1 MTRPSGGIAQHYF
14 EQATGVQMMNW
25 CADQHFPST
34 PLLVKKRCRWLL
46 ARLADAA
53 GCVRTVCGGLAV
65 VLVLFA
71 AEIAHA
77 DGYTLDAGDV
87 LRVSVLGEPSY
98 PLEVVIDDA
107 GSISLPLLGEVQAR
121 GLTPV
126 ALSQSIQRAFQQQK
140 LILEPFVKVEIG
152 QHRPFFIAGAV
163 ANPGSYPFQPGI
175 TVRHAL
181 AIAGGFRP
189 AVARG
194 GVPALEIADLRSA
207 RTNLTIEEY
216 RLRVRLSRLTAE
228 SRQEK
233 SFVAPSDPPIE
244 LGTRLI
250 GDIVGSE
257 QAQLEAR
264 LAAFNDDIT
273 YLQASLARA
282 GKEAD
287 MIAVARQ
294 EREKT
299 AKNQLDELESIR
311 TLRTQGL
318 ITNSNV
324 MAMERVH
331 TNYRAE
337 LAQAELQQTQ
347 KQQDML
353 NLESELRRKRQNHE
367 IELIAQIQDTQ
378 VELGKVQSQ
387 IRYTADKLLFLFSYG
402 EQRSFEDLQG
412 SVRISIFRRER
423 KSAHD
428 LVADENTDVK
438 AGDVIE
444 VAVVANKAFYNP
456 DTPGSATVAAPAGQ
470 ATDMRLGVEVGQ

>member
-1 MTRPSGGIAQHYF
+1 
-14 EQATGVQMMNW
+14 MMNW

-34 PLLVKKRCRWLL
+34 LLPRQKLCRWLF
-46 ARLADAA
+46 ARIEDAA
-53 GCVRTVCGGLAV
+53 GNVRIMCGGLAII
-65 VLVLFA
+65 LGLF
-71 AEIAHA
+71 IADISHA
-77 DGYTLDAGDV
+77 DGYTLDTGDV
-87 LRVSVLGEPSY
+87 LRVSVLGEQSY

-121 GLTPV
+121 GLTPA
-126 ALSQSIQRAFQQQK
+126 ALSQSIQLAFQQQK

-152 QHRPFFIAGAV
+152 QHRPFFISGAV

-189 AVARG
+189 TAARG

-207 RTNLTIEEY
+207 RANLTIEEY
-216 RLRVRLSRLTAE
+216 RLKVRLTRLNAE
-228 SRQEK
+228 SRQDK

-244 LGTRLI
+244 LGSRLI
-250 GDIVGSE
+250 GDIVASE

-264 LAAFNDDIT
+264 LTAFNDEVA
-273 YLQASLARA
+273 YLEASLVRAR
-282 GKEAD
+282 KEAD
-287 MIAVARQ
+287 MIAGARE

-299 AKNQLDELESIR
+299 ANIQLDELETVR
-311 TLRTQGL
+311 NLRKQGL

-324 MAMERVH
+324 LAMERVH
-331 TNYRAE
+331 ISSRAD

-347 KQQDML
+347 KQQDMM
-353 NLESELRRKRQNHE
+353 NLESELRRKRQTHD
-367 IELIAQIQDTQ
+367 IELIAQVQDTQ

-387 IRYTADKLLFLFSYG
+387 IRYVADKLLFLFSYG
-402 EQRSFEDLQG
+402 EQRTFEDLQG
-412 SVRISIFRRER
+412 SVRISIFRRDQ

-428 LVADENTDVK
+428 LVASENTEIR

-444 VAVVANKAFYNP
+444 VSVEANKTFYTP
-456 DTPGSATVAAPAGQ
+456 DRVNSATLAAPDAV
-470 ATDMRLGVEVGQ
+470 APAMRPGAAISQ